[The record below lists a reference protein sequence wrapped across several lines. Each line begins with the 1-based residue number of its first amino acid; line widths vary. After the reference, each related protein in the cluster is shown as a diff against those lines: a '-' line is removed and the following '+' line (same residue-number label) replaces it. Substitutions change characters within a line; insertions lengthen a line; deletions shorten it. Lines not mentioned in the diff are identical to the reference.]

1 MLISSS
7 AIVLSKVR
15 YQDNDLIIKCLTRD
29 LGVVSYMIKNIS
41 VSKKSKNK
49 FAFFQLLNILD
60 LETNFNQNR
69 SIQYIK
75 DLKVKYNFISLHT
88 NIYKSS
94 VVMFLSEILSNII
107 QSETKDVELFDFIE
121 KSLVWYDKSEE
132 SSTFYLIFLMEITHY
147 LGFYPDCTNM
157 HYEYFNLEEGIFENS
172 KNSKYV
178 IKGNSLVLF
187 KRILGIKF
195 DSNKLPFIDKLNKKD
210 ILKNILIY
218 YKLHV
223 DGFKDPKSLK
233 VLNQIFAD

>member
-1 MLISSS
+1 MLVSSS

-29 LGVVSYMIKNIS
+29 LGVVSYMVKNIS

-60 LETNFNQNR
+60 LETNYNPNR

-75 DLKVKYNFISLHT
+75 DLKIKYSFKSLHT

-94 VVMFLSEILSNII
+94 VVMFLSEILSTII
-107 QSETKDVELFDFIE
+107 HNEIEDVELFDFIE
-121 KSLVWYDKSEE
+121 DSLIWYDRSKD
-132 SSTFYLIFLMEITHY
+132 SSAFYLIFLMKITNY

-157 HYEYFNLEEGIFENS
+157 DYNYFNLEEGLFENS

-178 IKGNSLVLF
+178 ISGDDLVLF
-187 KRILGIKF
+187 KTILGIKF
-195 DSNKLPFIDKLNKKD
+195 DSNKLPFIDKLKKKY

>member
-1 MLISSS
+1 MLISSPG
-7 AIVLSKVR
+7 IILSKVR
-15 YQDNDLIIKCLTRD
+15 YQDNDLIVKCLTRD

-41 VSKKSKNK
+41 MSKKSKNK

-60 LETNFNQNR
+60 LETNYNPNR

-75 DLKVKYNFISLHT
+75 DLKVKYNFTSLHT

-107 QSETKDVELFDFIE
+107 HIETKDMELFDFIE
-121 KSLVWYDKSEE
+121 KSLIWYDKSEN
-132 SSTFYLIFLMEITHY
+132 SSTFYLIFLMKITHH

-157 HYEYFNLEEGIFENS
+157 SYNYFNLEEGLFESS
-172 KNSKYV
+172 KNSQYV
-178 IKGNSLVLF
+178 IEGSSLVLF
-187 KRILGIKF
+187 KTILGIKF
-195 DSNKLPFIDKLNKKD
+195 DSNKLPFIDKTNKKD

-218 YKLHV
+218 FKLHV

>member
-1 MLISSS
+1 MLISSPG
-7 AIVLSKVR
+7 IILSKVR
-15 YQDNDLIIKCLTRD
+15 YQDNDLIVKCLTRD

-41 VSKKSKNK
+41 MSKKSKNK

-60 LETNFNQNR
+60 LETNYNPNR

-75 DLKVKYNFISLHT
+75 DLKVKYNFTSLHT

-107 QSETKDVELFDFIE
+107 HIETKDMELFDFIE
-121 KSLVWYDKSEE
+121 KSLIWYDKSED
-132 SSTFYLIFLMEITHY
+132 SSTFYLIFLMKITHH

-157 HYEYFNLEEGIFENS
+157 SYNYFNLEEGLFESS
-172 KNSKYV
+172 KNSQYV
-178 IKGNSLVLF
+178 IEGSSLVLF
-187 KRILGIKF
+187 KTILGIKF
-195 DSNKLPFIDKLNKKD
+195 DTSKLPFIDKTNKKD

-218 YKLHV
+218 FKLHV

>member
-1 MLISSS
+1 MLISSPG
-7 AIVLSKVR
+7 IILSKVR
-15 YQDNDLIIKCLTRD
+15 YQDNDLIVKCLTRD

-41 VSKKSKNK
+41 MSKKSKNK

-60 LETNFNQNR
+60 LETNYNSNR

-75 DLKVKYNFISLHT
+75 DLKVKYNFTSLHT

-107 QSETKDVELFDFIE
+107 HVETKDMELFDFIE
-121 KSLVWYDKSEE
+121 KSLIWYDKSED
-132 SSTFYLIFLMEITHY
+132 SSTFYLIFLMKITHY

-157 HYEYFNLEEGIFENS
+157 SYNYFNLEEGLFESS
-172 KNSKYV
+172 KNSQYV
-178 IKGNSLVLF
+178 IEGSSLVLF
-187 KRILGIKF
+187 KTILGIKF
-195 DSNKLPFIDKLNKKD
+195 DSNKLPFIDKTNKKD

-218 YKLHV
+218 FKLHV

>member
-1 MLISSS
+1 MLISSPG
-7 AIVLSKVR
+7 IILSKVR
-15 YQDNDLIIKCLTRD
+15 YQDNDLIVKCLTRD

-41 VSKKSKNK
+41 MSKKSKNK

-60 LETNFNQNR
+60 LETNYNPNR

-75 DLKVKYNFISLHT
+75 DLKVKYNFTSLHT

-107 QSETKDVELFDFIE
+107 HIETKDMELFDFIE
-121 KSLVWYDKSEE
+121 KSLIWYDKSED
-132 SSTFYLIFLMEITHY
+132 SSTFYLIFLMKITHY

-157 HYEYFNLEEGIFENS
+157 SYNYFNLEEGLFESS
-172 KNSKYV
+172 KNSQYV
-178 IKGNSLVLF
+178 IDGSSLVLF
-187 KRILGIKF
+187 KLILGIKF
-195 DSNKLPFIDKLNKKD
+195 DSNKLPFIDKTNKKD

-218 YKLHV
+218 FKLHV

>member
-1 MLISSS
+1 MIISTS
-7 AIVLSKVR
+7 AIILSKVR
-15 YQDNDLIIKCLTRD
+15 YQDNDLIVKCLTRD
-29 LGVVSYMIKNIS
+29 LGVVSYMVKNIS
-41 VSKKSKNK
+41 TSKKSKNK

-60 LETNFNQNR
+60 LESNYNPNR

-75 DLKVKYNFISLHT
+75 DLKIRYNFTSLHT

-107 QSETKDVELFDFIE
+107 HNESKDLELFDFIE
-121 KSLVWYDKSEE
+121 ESFIWYDKSED
-132 SSTFYLIFLMEITHY
+132 SSSFYLIFLMKITHY

-157 HYEYFNLEEGIFENS
+157 SYNYFNLEEGLFETS
-172 KNSKYV
+172 KNSKYA
-178 IKGNSLVLF
+178 IQGDSLVLF
-187 KRILGIKF
+187 KTILGIKF
-195 DSNKLPFIDKLNKKD
+195 DSNNLPFIDKINKKD

-218 YKLHV
+218 FKLHV

>member
-1 MLISSS
+1 MLISSPG
-7 AIVLSKVR
+7 IILSKVR
-15 YQDNDLIIKCLTRD
+15 YQDNDLIVKCLTRD

-41 VSKKSKNK
+41 MSKKSKNK

-60 LETNFNQNR
+60 LETNYNPNR

-75 DLKVKYNFISLHT
+75 DLKVKYNFTSLHT

-107 QSETKDVELFDFIE
+107 HIETKDMELFDFIE
-121 KSLVWYDKSEE
+121 KSLIWYDKSED
-132 SSTFYLIFLMEITHY
+132 SSTFYLIFLMKITHY
-147 LGFYPDCTNM
+147 LGFYPDCTNIS
-157 HYEYFNLEEGIFENS
+157 YNYFNLEEGLFESS
-172 KNSKYV
+172 KNSQYV
-178 IKGNSLVLF
+178 IEGSSLVLF
-187 KRILGIKF
+187 KTILGIKF
-195 DSNKLPFIDKLNKKD
+195 DSNKLPFIDKTNKKD

-218 YKLHV
+218 FKLHV

>member
-1 MLISSS
+1 MIVSSS

-29 LGVVSYMIKNIS
+29 LGVVTYMVKNIS

-60 LETNFNQNR
+60 LETNFNPNR

-75 DLKVKYNFISLHT
+75 DLKIKYSFKSLHT

-94 VVMFLSEILSNII
+94 VVMFLSEILSTII
-107 QSETKDVELFDFIE
+107 HNEIKDIELFDFIE
-121 KSLVWYDKSEE
+121 SSLIWYDKSEE
-132 SSTFYLIFLMEITHY
+132 SSAFYLIFLMQMTDY

-157 HYEYFNLEEGIFENS
+157 HYNYFNLEEGLFENS

-178 IKGNSLVLF
+178 IKGSSLVLF
-187 KRILGIKF
+187 KTILGIKF
-195 DSNKLPFIDKLNKKD
+195 DSNKLPFIDKIKKKD
-210 ILKNILIY
+210 ILKNIIIY

-223 DGFKDPKSLK
+223 DGFKEPKSLK

>member
-1 MLISSS
+1 MLISSPG
-7 AIVLSKVR
+7 IILSKVR
-15 YQDNDLIIKCLTRD
+15 YQDNDLIVNCLTRD

-41 VSKKSKNK
+41 MSKKSKNK

-60 LETNFNQNR
+60 LETNYNPNR

-75 DLKVKYNFISLHT
+75 DLKVKYNFTSLHT

-107 QSETKDVELFDFIE
+107 HIETKDMELFDFIE
-121 KSLVWYDKSEE
+121 KSLIWYDKSED
-132 SSTFYLIFLMEITHY
+132 SSTFYLIFLMKITHY
-147 LGFYPDCTNM
+147 LGFYPDCTNIS
-157 HYEYFNLEEGIFENS
+157 YNYFNLEEGLFESS
-172 KNSKYV
+172 KNSQYV
-178 IKGNSLVLF
+178 IEGSSLVLF
-187 KRILGIKF
+187 KTILGIKF
-195 DSNKLPFIDKLNKKD
+195 DTSKLPFIDKTNKKD

-218 YKLHV
+218 FKLHV

>member
-1 MLISSS
+1 MLISSP
-7 AIVLSKVR
+7 AIILSKVR
-15 YQDNDLIIKCLTRD
+15 YQDNDLIVKCLTRD

-41 VSKKSKNK
+41 MSKKSKNK

-60 LETNFNQNR
+60 LETNYNSNR

-75 DLKVKYNFISLHT
+75 DLKVKYNFTSLHT

-107 QSETKDVELFDFIE
+107 HVETKDMELFDFIE
-121 KSLVWYDKSEE
+121 KSLIWYDKSED
-132 SSTFYLIFLMEITHY
+132 SSTFYLIFLMKITHY

-157 HYEYFNLEEGIFENS
+157 SYNYFNLEEGLFESS
-172 KNSKYV
+172 KNSQYV
-178 IKGNSLVLF
+178 IEGSSLVLF
-187 KRILGIKF
+187 KTILGIKF
-195 DSNKLPFIDKLNKKD
+195 DSNKLPFIDKTNKKD

-218 YKLHV
+218 FKLHV

>member
-1 MLISSS
+1 MLVSSS

-29 LGVVSYMIKNIS
+29 LGVVSYMVKNIS
-41 VSKKSKNK
+41 VTKKSKNK

-60 LETNFNQNR
+60 LETNFNPNR

-75 DLKVKYNFISLHT
+75 DLKIKYSFKSLHT

-94 VVMFLSEILSNII
+94 VVMFLSEILSTII
-107 QSETKDVELFDFIE
+107 HNEIKDIELFDFIE
-121 KSLVWYDKSEE
+121 SSLIWYDKSEE
-132 SSTFYLIFLMEITHY
+132 SSTFYLIFLMEMTDY

-157 HYEYFNLEEGIFENS
+157 HYIYFNLEEGLFENS

-178 IKGNSLVLF
+178 IKGGSLVLF
-187 KRILGIKF
+187 KTILGIKF
-195 DSNKLPFIDKLNKKD
+195 DSNKLPFIDKMKKKD
-210 ILKNILIY
+210 ILKNIIIY

-223 DGFKDPKSLK
+223 DGFKEPKSLK

>member
-1 MLISSS
+1 MLISSP
-7 AIVLSKVR
+7 AIILSKVR
-15 YQDNDLIIKCLTRD
+15 YQDNDLIVKCLTRD

-41 VSKKSKNK
+41 MSKKSKNK

-60 LETNFNQNR
+60 LETNYNPNR

-75 DLKVKYNFISLHT
+75 DLKIKYNFTSLHT

-107 QSETKDVELFDFIE
+107 HIETKDMELFDFIE
-121 KSLVWYDKSEE
+121 KSLIWYDKSED
-132 SSTFYLIFLMEITHY
+132 SSTFYLIFLMKITHY

-157 HYEYFNLEEGIFENS
+157 SYNYFNLEEGLFESS
-172 KNSKYV
+172 KNSQYV
-178 IKGNSLVLF
+178 IEGSSLVLF
-187 KRILGIKF
+187 KLILGIKF
-195 DSNKLPFIDKLNKKD
+195 DSNKLPFIDKTNKKD

-218 YKLHV
+218 FKLHV

>member
-15 YQDNDLIIKCLTRD
+15 YRDNDLIIKCFTRD
-29 LGVVSYMIKNIS
+29 LGVVSYMVKNIS

-49 FAFFQLLNILD
+49 FAFFQLLNIID
-60 LETNFNQNR
+60 LETNFNPNR

-75 DLKVKYNFISLHT
+75 DLKIKYSFKSLHT

-94 VVMFLSEILSNII
+94 VVMFLSEILSTII
-107 QSETKDVELFDFIE
+107 HNEIEDVELFDFIE
-121 KSLVWYDKSEE
+121 NSLIWYDQFED
-132 SSTFYLIFLMEITHY
+132 SSAFYLIFLMKITNY

-157 HYEYFNLEEGIFENS
+157 HYNYFNLEEGLFENS

-178 IKGNSLVLF
+178 ISGDSLVLF
-187 KRILGIKF
+187 KSILGIKF
-195 DSNKLPFIDKLNKKD
+195 DGNKLPFIDKYKKKD
-210 ILKNILIY
+210 ILKYILIY

>member
-1 MLISSS
+1 MLISSPG
-7 AIVLSKVR
+7 IILSKVR
-15 YQDNDLIIKCLTRD
+15 YQDNDLIVKCLTRD

-41 VSKKSKNK
+41 MSKKSKNK

-60 LETNFNQNR
+60 LETNYNPNR

-75 DLKVKYNFISLHT
+75 DLKVKYNFTSLHT

-107 QSETKDVELFDFIE
+107 HIETKDMDLFDFIE
-121 KSLVWYDKSEE
+121 KSLIWYDKSED
-132 SSTFYLIFLMEITHY
+132 SSTFYLIFLMKITHY

-157 HYEYFNLEEGIFENS
+157 SYNYFNLEEGLFESS
-172 KNSKYV
+172 KNSQYV
-178 IKGNSLVLF
+178 IEGSSLALF
-187 KRILGIKF
+187 KTILGIKF
-195 DSNKLPFIDKLNKKD
+195 DSNKLPFIDKTNKKD

-218 YKLHV
+218 FKLHV

>member
-1 MLISSS
+1 MIISTS
-7 AIVLSKVR
+7 AIILSKVR
-15 YQDNDLIIKCLTRD
+15 YQDNDLIVKCLTRD

-41 VSKKSKNK
+41 TSKKSKNK

-60 LETNFNQNR
+60 LESNYNSNR

-75 DLKVKYNFISLHT
+75 DLKVRYNFTSLHT

-107 QSETKDVELFDFIE
+107 HNESKDLELFDFIE
-121 KSLVWYDKSEE
+121 ESFIWYDKSDD
-132 SSTFYLIFLMEITHY
+132 SSSFYLIFLMKITHY

-157 HYEYFNLEEGIFENS
+157 CYNYFNLEEGLFETS

-178 IKGNSLVLF
+178 IQGHSLVLF
-187 KRILGIKF
+187 KTILGIKF
-195 DSNKLPFIDKLNKKD
+195 DSNKLPFIDKINKKD

-218 YKLHV
+218 FKLHV

>member
-15 YQDNDLIIKCLTRD
+15 YRDNDLIIKCFTRD
-29 LGVVSYMIKNIS
+29 LGVVSYMVKNIS

-49 FAFFQLLNILD
+49 FAFFQLLNIID
-60 LETNFNQNR
+60 LETNFNPNR

-75 DLKVKYNFISLHT
+75 DLKIKYSFKSLHT

-94 VVMFLSEILSNII
+94 VVMFLSEILSTII
-107 QSETKDVELFDFIE
+107 HNEIEDVELFDFIE
-121 KSLVWYDKSEE
+121 NSLIWYDQFED
-132 SSTFYLIFLMEITHY
+132 SSAFYLIFLMKITNY

-157 HYEYFNLEEGIFENS
+157 HYNYFNLEEGLFENS

-178 IKGNSLVLF
+178 ISGDSLVSF
-187 KRILGIKF
+187 KSILGIKF
-195 DSNKLPFIDKLNKKD
+195 DDSKLPFIDKHEKKD
-210 ILKNILIY
+210 ILKYILIY

>member
-1 MLISSS
+1 MLISSPG
-7 AIVLSKVR
+7 IILSKVR
-15 YQDNDLIIKCLTRD
+15 YQDNDLIVKCLTRD

-41 VSKKSKNK
+41 MSKKSKNK

-60 LETNFNQNR
+60 LETNYNSNR

-75 DLKVKYNFISLHT
+75 DLKVKYNFTSLHT

-107 QSETKDVELFDFIE
+107 HIETKDMELFDFIE
-121 KSLVWYDKSEE
+121 KSLIWYDKSED
-132 SSTFYLIFLMEITHY
+132 SSTFYLIFLMKITHY

-157 HYEYFNLEEGIFENS
+157 SYNYFNLEEGLFESS
-172 KNSKYV
+172 KNSQYV
-178 IKGNSLVLF
+178 IEGSSLVLF
-187 KRILGIKF
+187 KTILGIKF
-195 DSNKLPFIDKLNKKD
+195 DSNKLPFIDKTNKKD

-218 YKLHV
+218 FKLHV

>member
-1 MLISSS
+1 MLISSPG
-7 AIVLSKVR
+7 IILSKVR
-15 YQDNDLIIKCLTRD
+15 YQDNDLIVKCLTRD

-41 VSKKSKNK
+41 MSKKSKNK

-60 LETNFNQNR
+60 LETNYNPNR

-75 DLKVKYNFISLHT
+75 DLKVKYNFTSLHT

-107 QSETKDVELFDFIE
+107 HIETKDMDLFDFIE
-121 KSLVWYDKSEE
+121 KSLIWYDKSED
-132 SSTFYLIFLMEITHY
+132 SSTFYLIFLMKITHY

-157 HYEYFNLEEGIFENS
+157 NYNYFNLEEGLFESS
-172 KNSKYV
+172 KNSQYV
-178 IKGNSLVLF
+178 IEGSSLALF
-187 KRILGIKF
+187 KTILGIKF
-195 DSNKLPFIDKLNKKD
+195 DSNKLPFIDKTNKKD

-218 YKLHV
+218 FKLHV

>member
-1 MLISSS
+1 MLISSPG
-7 AIVLSKVR
+7 IILSKVR
-15 YQDNDLIIKCLTRD
+15 YQDNDLIVKCLTRD

-41 VSKKSKNK
+41 MSKKSKNK

-60 LETNFNQNR
+60 LETNYNSNR

-75 DLKVKYNFISLHT
+75 DLKVKYNFTSLHT

-107 QSETKDVELFDFIE
+107 HVETKDMELFDFIE
-121 KSLVWYDKSEE
+121 KSLIWYDKSED
-132 SSTFYLIFLMEITHY
+132 SSTFYLIFLMKITHY

-157 HYEYFNLEEGIFENS
+157 SYNYFNLEEGLFESS
-172 KNSKYV
+172 KNSQYV
-178 IKGNSLVLF
+178 IEGSSLALF
-187 KRILGIKF
+187 KTILGIKF
-195 DSNKLPFIDKLNKKD
+195 DSNKLPFIDKTNKKD

-218 YKLHV
+218 FKLHV

>member
-1 MLISSS
+1 MIVSTS
-7 AIVLSKVR
+7 AIILSKVR
-15 YQDNDLIIKCLTRD
+15 YQDNDLIVKCLTRD
-29 LGVVSYMIKNIS
+29 LGVISYMVKNIS
-41 VSKKSKNK
+41 TSKNSKNK

-60 LETNFNQNR
+60 LESNYNPNR

-75 DLKVKYNFISLHT
+75 DLKIRYNFTSLHT

-107 QSETKDVELFDFIE
+107 HNESKDLELFDFIE
-121 KSLVWYDKSEE
+121 ESFIWYDKSED
-132 SSTFYLIFLMEITHY
+132 SSSFYLIFLMKITHY
-147 LGFYPDCTNM
+147 LGFYPDCTYMSYN
-157 HYEYFNLEEGIFENS
+157 YFNLEESVFETS

-178 IKGNSLVLF
+178 IQGDSLVLF
-187 KRILGIKF
+187 KTILGIKF
-195 DSNKLPFIDKLNKKD
+195 DSNKLPFIDKINKKD

-218 YKLHV
+218 FKLHV

>member
-1 MLISSS
+1 MLISSP
-7 AIVLSKVR
+7 AIILSKVR
-15 YQDNDLIIKCLTRD
+15 YQDNDLIVKCLTRD

-41 VSKKSKNK
+41 MSKKSKNK

-60 LETNFNQNR
+60 LETNYNSNR

-75 DLKVKYNFISLHT
+75 DLKVKYNFTSLHT

-107 QSETKDVELFDFIE
+107 HVETKDMELFDFIE
-121 KSLVWYDKSEE
+121 KSLIWYDKSED
-132 SSTFYLIFLMEITHY
+132 SSTFYLIFLMKITHY

-157 HYEYFNLEEGIFENS
+157 NYNYFNLEEGLFESS
-172 KNSKYV
+172 KNSQYV
-178 IKGNSLVLF
+178 IEGSSLVLF
-187 KRILGIKF
+187 KTILGIKF
-195 DSNKLPFIDKLNKKD
+195 DINKLPFIDKIKKKD
-210 ILKNILIY
+210 ILKNIIIY

-223 DGFKDPKSLK
+223 DGFKEPKSLK

>member
-1 MLISSS
+1 MLVSSS

-15 YQDNDLIIKCLTRD
+15 YQDNDLIIKCLTKD
-29 LGVVSYMIKNIS
+29 LGVVTYMVKNIS

-60 LETNFNQNR
+60 LETNFNPNR

-75 DLKVKYNFISLHT
+75 DLKIKYNFKSLHT

-94 VVMFLSEILSNII
+94 VVMFLSEILSTII
-107 QSETKDVELFDFIE
+107 HNEIKDIELFDFIE
-121 KSLVWYDKSEE
+121 SSLIWYDKSEE
-132 SSTFYLIFLMEITHY
+132 SSAFYLIFLMQMTDY

-157 HYEYFNLEEGIFENS
+157 HYNYFNLEEGLFENS

-178 IKGNSLVLF
+178 IKGSSLVLF
-187 KRILGIKF
+187 KTILGIKF
-195 DSNKLPFIDKLNKKD
+195 DSNKLPFIDKIKKKD
-210 ILKNILIY
+210 ILKNIIIY

-223 DGFKDPKSLK
+223 DGFKEPKSLK

>member
-1 MLISSS
+1 MLISSPG
-7 AIVLSKVR
+7 IILSKVR
-15 YQDNDLIIKCLTRD
+15 YQDNDLIVKCLTRD

-41 VSKKSKNK
+41 MSKKSKNK

-60 LETNFNQNR
+60 LETNYNPNR

-75 DLKVKYNFISLHT
+75 DLKVKYNFTSLHT

-107 QSETKDVELFDFIE
+107 HIETKDMELFDFIE
-121 KSLVWYDKSEE
+121 KSLIWYDKSED
-132 SSTFYLIFLMEITHY
+132 SSTFYLIFLMKITHH

-157 HYEYFNLEEGIFENS
+157 SYNYFNLEEGLFESS
-172 KNSKYV
+172 KNSQYV
-178 IKGNSLVLF
+178 IEGSSLVLF
-187 KRILGIKF
+187 KTILGIKF
-195 DSNKLPFIDKLNKKD
+195 DGNKLPFIDKTNKKD

-218 YKLHV
+218 FKLHV

>member
-75 DLKVKYNFISLHT
+75 DLKVKHNFKSF
-88 NIYKSS
+88 IY
-94 VVMFLSEILSNII
+94 
-107 QSETKDVELFDFIE
+107 
-121 KSLVWYDKSEE
+121 
-132 SSTFYLIFLMEITHY
+132 
-147 LGFYPDCTNM
+147 
-157 HYEYFNLEEGIFENS
+157 
-172 KNSKYV
+172 
-178 IKGNSLVLF
+178 
-187 KRILGIKF
+187 
-195 DSNKLPFIDKLNKKD
+195 
-210 ILKNILIY
+210 
-218 YKLHV
+218 
-223 DGFKDPKSLK
+223 
-233 VLNQIFAD
+233 

>member
-15 YQDNDLIIKCLTRD
+15 YRDNDLIIKCFTRD
-29 LGVVSYMIKNIS
+29 LGVVSYMVKNIS

-49 FAFFQLLNILD
+49 FAFFQLLNIID
-60 LETNFNQNR
+60 LETNFNPNR

-75 DLKVKYNFISLHT
+75 DLKIKYSFKSLHT

-94 VVMFLSEILSNII
+94 VVMFLSEILSTII
-107 QSETKDVELFDFIE
+107 HNEIEDVELFDFIE
-121 KSLVWYDKSEE
+121 DSLIWYDQSED
-132 SSTFYLIFLMEITHY
+132 SSAFYLIFLMKITNY

-157 HYEYFNLEEGIFENS
+157 HYNYFNLEEGLFENS

-178 IKGNSLVLF
+178 ISGDDLVLF
-187 KRILGIKF
+187 KTILGIKF
-195 DSNKLPFIDKLNKKD
+195 DSNKLPFIDKLKKKN

-223 DGFKDPKSLK
+223 DGFKDSKSLK

>member
-1 MLISSS
+1 MLISSPG
-7 AIVLSKVR
+7 IILSKVR
-15 YQDNDLIIKCLTRD
+15 YQDNDLIVKCLTRD

-41 VSKKSKNK
+41 MSKKSKNK

-60 LETNFNQNR
+60 LETNYNPNR

-75 DLKVKYNFISLHT
+75 DLKVKYNFTSLHT

-107 QSETKDVELFDFIE
+107 HIETKDMELFDFIE
-121 KSLVWYDKSEE
+121 KSLIWYDKSED
-132 SSTFYLIFLMEITHY
+132 SSTFYLIFLMKMTHY

-157 HYEYFNLEEGIFENS
+157 SYNYFNLEEGLFESS
-172 KNSKYV
+172 KNSQYV
-178 IKGNSLVLF
+178 IEGSSLVLF
-187 KRILGIKF
+187 KTILGIKF
-195 DSNKLPFIDKLNKKD
+195 DSISLPFINKTNKKD

-218 YKLHV
+218 FKLHV

>member
-1 MLISSS
+1 MIISTS
-7 AIVLSKVR
+7 AIILSKVR
-15 YQDNDLIIKCLTRD
+15 YQDNDLIVKCLTRD
-29 LGVVSYMIKNIS
+29 LGVISYMVKNIS
-41 VSKKSKNK
+41 TSKNSKNK

-60 LETNFNQNR
+60 LESNYNPNR

-75 DLKVKYNFISLHT
+75 DLKIRYNFTSLHT

-107 QSETKDVELFDFIE
+107 HNESKDLELFDFIE
-121 KSLVWYDKSEE
+121 ESFIWYDKSED
-132 SSTFYLIFLMEITHY
+132 SSSFYLIFLMKITHY

-157 HYEYFNLEEGIFENS
+157 SYNYFNLEEGLFETS

-178 IKGNSLVLF
+178 IQGDSLVLF
-187 KRILGIKF
+187 KTILGIKF
-195 DSNKLPFIDKLNKKD
+195 DTNKLLFIDKINKKD

-218 YKLHV
+218 FKLHV
-223 DGFKDPKSLK
+223 DGFKDPKSLI

>member
-1 MLISSS
+1 MLVSSS

-29 LGVVSYMIKNIS
+29 LGVVSYMVKNIS

-60 LETNFNQNR
+60 LETNFNPNR

-75 DLKVKYNFISLHT
+75 DLKIKYSFKSLHT

-94 VVMFLSEILSNII
+94 VVMFLSEILSTII
-107 QSETKDVELFDFIE
+107 HNEIEDVELFDFIE
-121 KSLVWYDKSEE
+121 NSLIWYDQSED
-132 SSTFYLIFLMEITHY
+132 SSTFYLIFLMKITNY

-157 HYEYFNLEEGIFENS
+157 HYDYFNLEEGLFENS

-178 IKGNSLVLF
+178 IYGDSLVLF
-187 KRILGIKF
+187 KTILGIKF
-195 DSNKLPFIDKLNKKD
+195 DSNKLPFIDKIKKKD

>member
-1 MLISSS
+1 MLISSPG
-7 AIVLSKVR
+7 IILSKVR
-15 YQDNDLIIKCLTRD
+15 YQDNDLIVKCLTRD

-41 VSKKSKNK
+41 MSKKSKNK

-60 LETNFNQNR
+60 LETNYNPNR

-75 DLKVKYNFISLHT
+75 DLKVKYNFTSLHT

-107 QSETKDVELFDFIE
+107 HIETKDMELFDFIE
-121 KSLVWYDKSEE
+121 KSLIWYDKSEY
-132 SSTFYLIFLMEITHY
+132 SSTFYLIFLMKMTHY

-157 HYEYFNLEEGIFENS
+157 SYNYFNLEEGLFESS
-172 KNSKYV
+172 KNSQYV
-178 IKGNSLVLF
+178 IEGSSLVLF
-187 KRILGIKF
+187 KTILGIKF
-195 DSNKLPFIDKLNKKD
+195 DTTKLPFIDKTNKKD

-218 YKLHV
+218 FKLHV